1 MNVGENIRKLRK
13 NQGLT
18 LAELAKAVKVSEP
31 TLCMIERGTRIP
43 SVLLAADL
51 AKVLGCTVDELLKA

>member
-13 NQGLT
+13 NQDLT
-18 LAELAKAVKVSEP
+18 LAEMAKAVKVSEP

-43 SVLLAADL
+43 SVLLAAEL

>member
-51 AKVLGCTVDELLKA
+51 AKVLGCSVDELLKA

>member
-18 LAELAKAVKVSEP
+18 LAELAKKVKVSEP

>member
-13 NQGLT
+13 NQDLT

-43 SVLLAADL
+43 SVLLAAEL

>member
-31 TLCMIERGTRIP
+31 TLCMIGRGTRIP